1 MQIFVNP
8 DYKFVKHRWKGVA
21 VSAVFVLAGIVA
33 YFIWGV
39 NWGIDFA
46 GGAAITLK
54 FKDAPPIAQLR
65 GRFPDATIQQY
76 GTPDNRALLIR
87 LPEQKRETDYAGQIT
102 ESLHRDMNPEAASKL
117 DLNYYGADRLSG
129 LFKQLDPDNRGTNP
143 AAVAYYDQLA
153 RKVIEKRSSI
163 GIFKTLQDAT
173 STAGITANDAR
184 VLNEKTFA
192 GAFNILNQ
200 ETVGPQV
207 GSELQRKALIAI
219 ILSSLAMGLYIWFRF
234 ADLTFGLGAVACI
247 IHDVAIAL
255 SFMLFMRLEFSLN
268 IVAALLMIVG
278 YSINDTVVMYD
289 RVRENKRKIKKPMPL
304 AEHLD
309 LAINQTLS
317 RTILTSGSVFLV
329 LVALIAFG
337 GDVIRGFAWIL
348 LMGVISGTYS
358 TLLIVPAVAV
368 GLDRWT
374 SKRAAAAPV
383 RPEPTRIEPAARKRK
398 AS

>member
-1 MQIFVNP
+1 MQ
-8 DYKFVKHRWKGVA
+8 DVA
-21 VSAVFVLAGIVA
+21 
-33 YFIWGV
+33 
-39 NWGIDFA
+39 
-46 GGAAITLK
+46 T
-54 FKDAPPIAQLR
+54 
-65 GRFPDATIQQY
+65 
-76 GTPDNRALLIR
+76 TP
-87 LPEQKRETDYAGQIT
+87 
-102 ESLHRDMNPEAASKL
+102 
-117 DLNYYGADRLSG
+117 G
-129 LFKQLDPDNRGTNP
+129 L
-143 AAVAYYDQLA
+143 
-153 RKVIEKRSSI
+153 
-163 GIFKTLQDAT
+163 
-173 STAGITANDAR
+173 TANDVR

-207 GSELQRKALIAI
+207 GSELQKKALVAI

-247 IHDVAIAL
+247 VHDVAIAL
-255 SFMLFMRLEFSLN
+255 SFMLVMKLEFSLN

-289 RVRENKRKIKKPMPL
+289 RVRENKRKIKKPLPL
-304 AEHLD
+304 GEHLD

-348 LMGVISGTYS
+348 LMGVVSGTYS

-374 SKRAAAAPV
+374 SKRATAAPV
-383 RPEPTRIEPAARKRK
+383 RPEPARVEPAARKRR